1 MQQEF
6 NWDLFVIGAGSGG
19 LAAAKRAAA
28 HGQKV
33 AIADFVKPSPQGTTW
48 GIGGTCVNVGC
59 IPKKLMH
66 FAALT
71 GHLREDMK
79 ECGWDVDA
87 SKPHDWTKML
97 ENVNNY
103 IKGLNWGYK
112 KALIKAGVKIFTKLA
127 SLENANT
134 IVLDDGKGNTEKVTA
149 KRILI
154 AVGGRPTYLDVPGS
168 REYCISSDDLFW
180 MKNPP
185 GKTLVIGAGYIAMEC
200 GGFTNGMGHE
210 TFLMVRSTPL
220 RNFDQDMV
228 KKVVEDMN
236 DHGVT
241 FLMKCEPIKFEKHA
255 NGKIQ
260 CTWRNS
266 ETKEEFS
273 DFFDTVLQAIG
284 RYADTKQLGLD
295 NVGVKHEHG
304 KIIVDKDLKT
314 TVDNIYAIGDVCKGS
329 PELTP
334 VAIKEGLFLCD
345 RLYANG
351 NKRVNYDQIPTTIF
365 TPLEYSAMGFSEEKA
380 IEKLGKDNVE
390 VYHTSFKPLEW
401 NFLKSRKDNLCYVKL
416 VVDKSK
422 DEKIVGFHYAG
433 PNAGEVLQ
441 GYAVA
446 ITAGLTKQAFDDTL
460 GIHPTCSEE
469 VVQLTI
475 KKSEQAEVV
484 KEGC

>member
-1 MQQEF
+1 MEQEYT
-6 NWDLFVIGAGSGG
+6 WDLFVIGAGSGG

-28 HGQKV
+28 LGAKV

-66 FAALT
+66 FVGLT
-71 GHLREDMK
+71 GHLRADMK
-79 ECGWDVDA
+79 ECGWDVDLT
-87 SKPHDWTKML
+87 KGHDWTKML
-97 ENVNNY
+97 TNVNNHV
-103 IKGLNWGYK
+103 KSLNWGYK

-127 SLENANT
+127 SLEDAHT
-134 IVLDDGKGNTEKVTA
+134 ILLSDKEGEPTKETA

-168 REYCISSDDLFW
+168 RECCISSDDLFW

-185 GKTLVIGAGYIAMEC
+185 GKSLIIGAGYIAMEC
-200 GGFTNGMGHE
+200 GGFTSGMGHD

-228 KKVVEDMN
+228 SKVVEDMT
-236 DHGVT
+236 DDGVT
-241 FLMKCEPIKFEKHA
+241 FLMKCEPTKFEKTPE
-255 NGKIQ
+255 GKIRAH
-260 CTWRNS
+260 WANS
-266 ETKEEFS
+266 ETKETFT
-273 DFFDTVLQAIG
+273 DTFDTVLQAIG

-295 NVGVKHEHG
+295 KVGVKHEGG
-304 KIIVDKDLKT
+304 KIIVDKESKT
-314 TVDNIYAIGDVCKGS
+314 TVQNIFAIGDVCKGS

-334 VAIKEGLFLCD
+334 AAIREGLYLVD
-345 RLYANG
+345 RLYNNG
-351 NKRVNYDQIPTTIF
+351 TQYMNYDQIPTTIF
-365 TPLEYSAMGFSEEKA
+365 TPLEYSAMGLSEENA
-380 IEKLGKDNVE
+380 IKKLGKDNVE
-390 VYHTSFKPLEW
+390 VYHTAFKPLEW
-401 NFLKSRKDNLCYVKL
+401 NFLKSRKDNLCYTKL
-416 VVDKSK
+416 IVDKTK
-422 DEKIVGFHYAG
+422 DEKVIGFHYVG

-446 ITAGLTKQAFDDTL
+446 ITAGLTKKAWDNTL

-469 VVQLTI
+469 IVGLNI